1 MAKMNIWKTSLVGL
15 LVLFSVLVFAQAPQS
30 QQNLLVL
37 QGATLIDGTGHPVLR
52 DSVILIEGD
61 RIKEIARRLGS
72 VPKSVPIIDL
82 KGKWIIPGLI
92 DAHVHFD
99 QSGGLYTR
107 PDIID
112 LQKWRPYAQELQWV
126 KNRLPYTLERY
137 IASGI
142 TSVVDVG
149 GPMWNFS
156 TRDFAARTKNA
167 PRVAMAG
174 PLIST
179 YDPMVPDTPDP
190 SVIKANSP
198 EHARELVR
206 AQLVHKPDLV
216 KIWFIREAQ
225 EDFAAQTAIMKAA
238 IEESRKGGVRV
249 AAHATELETAKAAV
263 GAGADILVHSVTDR
277 IIDNEFL
284 GMLKARDI
292 LYMTTFGVVENYRRV
307 FNRQVKLTDVE
318 QQLGDPEVIATWLDL
333 DKIPAGEIPTGIPR
347 VPPPPA
353 RRVEYENLMLLES
366 AGVRIVGATDA
377 GNIGTLHGP
386 ALHREFELMAEAG
399 IRPADIIVS
408 STKNAAAVMGR
419 DKDLGTI
426 EKGKLADL
434 VILNADPHADIRNA
448 RKIYKVMKGGQFYE
462 PSSPR

>member
-1 MAKMNIWKTSLVGL
+1 MWKISLAGL
-15 LVLFSVLVFAQAPQS
+15 LVLSTVLVLAQVPQGTG
-30 QQNLLVL
+30 NLLVL
-37 QGATLIDGTGHPVLR
+37 QGATLIDGTGRPILR

-61 RIKEIARRLGS
+61 RIREIARRLGS
-72 VPKSVPIIDL
+72 VPKTVPIIDL

-112 LQKWRPYAQELQWV
+112 LQKWRPYEQELQWIR
-126 KNRLPYTLERY
+126 NRLPFTLERY
-137 IASGI
+137 LASGI
-142 TSVVDVG
+142 TGVVDAG
-149 GPMWNFS
+149 GPMWNFT
-156 TRDFAARTKNA
+156 TRDLAARTKNA
-167 PRVAMAG
+167 PRVAVAG

-190 SVIKANSP
+190 AVIKANSP
-198 EHARELVR
+198 EHARDLVQ
-206 AQLVHKPDLV
+206 AQLIRKPDLV
-216 KIWFIREAQ
+216 KIWFIRRAQ
-225 EDFAAQTAIMKAA
+225 DDFVAQTAIIKAA
-238 IEESRKGGVRV
+238 IEESHKGGVRV

-263 GAGADILVHSVTDR
+263 AAGADILVHSVTDR
-277 IIDNEFL
+277 LVDNEFL
-284 GMLKARDI
+284 NMLRTRDV
-292 LYMTTFGVVENYRRV
+292 LYMTTFAVVDNYREV
-307 FNRQVKLTDVE
+307 FSRQVNLTDVE
-318 QQLGDPEVIATWLDL
+318 KQFGDPEVIASWSDL
-333 DKIPAGEIPTGIPR
+333 DKIPADEIPTGIPR
-347 VPPPPA
+347 VPPPPS

-408 STKNAAAVMGR
+408 ATKNAAAVMGR
-419 DKDLGTI
+419 DKDIGTI
-426 EKGKLADL
+426 EKGKFADL

-448 RKIYKVMKGGQFYE
+448 RKIYKVMKAGQFYE
-462 PSSPR
+462 PSAPR